1 MLSRNSHSVLSHA
14 IARDLSE
21 RAQRVVTTVPA
32 ALIACCAMTASPS
45 LAANWEIDPRLQA
58 GYRYSD
64 NYRLDLPGTE
74 VDVAGAEA
82 DVGVTFRTVDPR
94 TNFEITPRIN
104 STYFPDDKDED
115 SNDYYLTA
123 GFSDVTPRRRIDVP
137 FLYSQEDVV
146 ESELPDADG
155 GELGAPI
162 EGDSGRFVVRNRRDF
177 FRLAPSFSYD
187 ISQRYR
193 MEFDAHYLQADFD
206 NQLPG
211 AQQDFSEFGA
221 GAGFGFL
228 TSPRSALL
236 LRALAFQYDTTTTT
250 DAYGGEVEWN
260 TQYSES
266 SRAYVRLGA
275 QQTKPENGSSDTN
288 LIAGIGGQ
296 WASQRNRLFV
306 DFTRSVGPVSAGT
319 VVERHQLR
327 LRIDHDVSQRFA
339 LRAGARVS
347 RDEEIED
354 GSYPTREY
362 AIGELGFEW
371 RWLRTLSLIGTYN
384 YRWQE
389 YEDEPSDASATSF
402 LIGIVYEP
410 KRAQ

>member
-1 MLSRNSHSVLSHA
+1 MLSRNS
-14 IARDLSE
+14 
-21 RAQRVVTTVPA
+21 QCVTQVPLT
-32 ALIACCAMTASPS
+32 LIVATAFVAGPA
-45 LAANWEIDPRLQA
+45 LAANWEIAPRVQA
-58 GYRYSD
+58 GYRYND
-64 NYRLDLPGTE
+64 NYHLDQPGAE
-74 VDVAGAEA
+74 IDVSGAEA
-82 DVGVTFRTVDPR
+82 DAGVTFRTVDPR
-94 TNFEITPRIN
+94 TNFEVTPRVN
-104 STYFPDDKDED
+104 KTYFPNDKDED
-115 SNDYYLTA
+115 STDYYLTA
-123 GFSDVTPRRRIDVP
+123 GFTDVTPRRRIDVP

-146 ESELPDADG
+146 DSELPDAEG
-155 GELGAPI
+155 GELGEPV
-162 EGDSGRFVVRNRRDF
+162 EGDSGRFLVRNRRDF
-177 FRLAPSFSYD
+177 FRIAPSLSYD

-193 MEFDAHYLQADFD
+193 MELEAHYLQADFD

-236 LRALAFQYDTTTTT
+236 LRALVSQYDTTTTT
-250 DAYGGEVEWN
+250 DAYGGVVEWN
-260 TQYSES
+260 TQYSEN

-275 QQTKPENGSSDTN
+275 QQTKPENRSSDTN
-288 LIAGIGGQ
+288 LIAGAGGQ
-296 WASQRNRLFV
+296 WASPRNRLFV

-327 LRIDHDVSQRFA
+327 LRIDHDISPRFA
-339 LRAGARVS
+339 LRAGARFS

-354 GSYPTREY
+354 GTYPTREY
-362 AIGELGFEW
+362 AIGQVGFEW

-389 YEDEPSDASATSF
+389 YEDEPADADATGF

>member
-1 MLSRNSHSVLSHA
+1 MLSRNSQSVTA
-14 IARDLSE
+14 
-21 RAQRVVTTVPA
+21 VPLT
-32 ALIACCAMTASPS
+32 LIVATAFVAGPA
-45 LAANWEIDPRLQA
+45 LAANWEIDPRVQA

-64 NYRLDLPGTE
+64 NYHLDQPGEE
-74 VDVAGAEA
+74 VDVSGAEA
-82 DVGVTFRTVDPR
+82 DAGVTFRTVDPR

-104 STYFPDDKDED
+104 KNYFPNDKEED
-115 SNDYYLTA
+115 STDYYLTA

-146 ESELPDADG
+146 DSELPNTDG
-155 GELGAPI
+155 GELGEPVQ
-162 EGDSGRFVVRNRRDF
+162 GDSGRFLVRNRRDF
-177 FRLAPSFSYD
+177 FRIAPSLSYD
-187 ISQRYR
+187 LSQRYR
-193 MEFDAHYLQADFD
+193 MEFEAHYLQADFD
-206 NQLPG
+206 SQLPG
-211 AQQDFSEFGA
+211 AQQDFSELGA

-236 LRALAFQYDTTTTT
+236 LRALVSQYDTSTTT
-250 DAYGGEVEWN
+250 DAYGGVVEWN
-260 TQYSES
+260 TQYSEN

-275 QQTKPENGSSDTN
+275 QQTKPENRSSDTN
-288 LIAGIGGQ
+288 LIAGAGGQ
-296 WASQRNRLFV
+296 WASQRNRLFL
-306 DFTRSVGPVSAGT
+306 DFTRSVGPVAAGT

-327 LRIDHDVSQRFA
+327 LRIDHDVSPRFA
-339 LRAGARVS
+339 LRAGARFS

-354 GSYPTREY
+354 GTYPTREY
-362 AIGELGFEW
+362 AIGEVGFEW

-389 YEDEPSDASATSF
+389 YEDEPADADATGF

>member
-1 MLSRNSHSVLSHA
+1 V
-14 IARDLSE
+14 
-21 RAQRVVTTVPA
+21 
-32 ALIACCAMTASPS
+32 ALIACYALAPS
-45 LAANWEIDPRLQA
+45 STLAANWEIEPRVQA

-64 NYRLDLPGTE
+64 NYHLDPPGEET
-74 VDVAGAEA
+74 DVAGGEAE
-82 DVGVTFRTVDPR
+82 VGVTFHTVDPR

-104 STYFPDDKDED
+104 STYFPDDKDAD
-115 SNDYYLTA
+115 SNDYYLDG

-146 ESELPDADG
+146 DSELPNVDT
-155 GELGAPI
+155 GELGQPT
-162 EGDSGRFVVRNRRDF
+162 EGDSGRFLVRNRRDF
-177 FRLAPSFSYD
+177 FRIAPSLSYD

-193 MEFDAHYLQADFD
+193 MELDAHYLQADFD

-211 AQQDFSEFGA
+211 AQQDFDEFGA
-221 GAGFGFL
+221 GAAFGFL

-236 LRALAFQYDTTTTT
+236 MRALASRYDTDRTT

-275 QQTKPENGSSDTN
+275 QQTKPDRGSSDTN
-288 LIAGIGGQ
+288 VIAGVGGQ
-296 WASQRNRLFV
+296 WASQRNRLFL
-306 DFTRSVGPVSAGT
+306 DLTRSVGAVSAGT

-327 LRIDHDVSQRFA
+327 LRIDHDVSPRFA
-339 LRAGARVS
+339 LRAGARFS
-347 RDEEIED
+347 RDEEIEQ

-362 AIGELGFEW
+362 AIGEVGFEW
-371 RWLRTLSLIGTYN
+371 RWLRTLSLTGSYN

-389 YEDEPSDASATSF
+389 YEDEPTDRDASGF

>member
-1 MLSRNSHSVLSHA
+1 L
-14 IARDLSE
+14 
-21 RAQRVVTTVPA
+21 T
-32 ALIACCAMTASPS
+32 LIVATAFMASPA
-45 LAANWEIDPRLQA
+45 LAANWEIDPRVQA

-64 NYRLDLPGTE
+64 NYHLDQPGTE
-74 VDVAGAEA
+74 IDISGAEA
-82 DVGVTFRTVDPR
+82 DAGVTFRTVDPR
-94 TNFEITPRIN
+94 TNFEVTPRVN
-104 STYFPDDKDED
+104 KTYFPNDKEED
-115 SNDYYLTA
+115 STDYYLTA

-146 ESELPDADG
+146 DSELPNADG
-155 GELGAPI
+155 GELGEPVQ
-162 EGDSGRFVVRNRRDF
+162 GDSGRFLVRNRRDF
-177 FRLAPSFSYD
+177 FRIAPSFAYD

-193 MEFDAHYLQADFD
+193 MELDAHYLQADFD
-206 NQLPG
+206 SQLPG

-228 TSPRSALL
+228 TSQRSALL
-236 LRALAFQYDTTTTT
+236 LRALAFQYDTATTT

-260 TQYSES
+260 TQYSEN

-275 QQTKPENGSSDTN
+275 QQTKPERGSSDTN
-288 LIAGIGGQ
+288 LIAGAGGQ
-296 WASQRNRLFV
+296 WATQRNRLFL
-306 DFTRSVGPVSAGT
+306 DFTRSVGPVAAGT

-327 LRIDHDVSQRFA
+327 LRIDHDVSPRFA
-339 LRAGARVS
+339 LRAGARFS

-354 GSYPTREY
+354 GTYPKREY

-389 YEDEPSDASATSF
+389 YEDEPSDADATGF

>member
-1 MLSRNSHSVLSHA
+1 LLSRNSQSVTA
-14 IARDLSE
+14 
-21 RAQRVVTTVPA
+21 VPLT
-32 ALIACCAMTASPS
+32 LIVATAFVAGPA
-45 LAANWEIDPRLQA
+45 LAANWEIDPRVQA

-64 NYRLDLPGTE
+64 NYHLDQPGEE
-74 VDVAGAEA
+74 VDVSGAEA
-82 DVGVTFRTVDPR
+82 DAGVTFRTVDPR

-104 STYFPDDKDED
+104 KNYFPNDKEED
-115 SNDYYLTA
+115 STDYYLTA

-146 ESELPDADG
+146 DSELPNTDG
-155 GELGAPI
+155 GELGEPVQ
-162 EGDSGRFVVRNRRDF
+162 GDSGRFLVRNRRDF
-177 FRLAPSFSYD
+177 FRIAPSLSYD
-187 ISQRYR
+187 LSQRYR
-193 MEFDAHYLQADFD
+193 MEFEAHYLQADFD
-206 NQLPG
+206 SQLPG
-211 AQQDFSEFGA
+211 AQQDFSELGA

-236 LRALAFQYDTTTTT
+236 LRALVSQYDTSTTT
-250 DAYGGEVEWN
+250 DAYGGVVEWN
-260 TQYSES
+260 TQYSEN

-275 QQTKPENGSSDTN
+275 QQTKPENRSSDTN
-288 LIAGIGGQ
+288 LIAGAGGQ
-296 WASQRNRLFV
+296 WASQRNRLFL
-306 DFTRSVGPVSAGT
+306 DFTRSVGPVAAGT

-327 LRIDHDVSQRFA
+327 LRIDHDVSPRFA
-339 LRAGARVS
+339 LRAGARFS

-354 GSYPTREY
+354 GTYPTREY
-362 AIGELGFEW
+362 AIGEVGFEW

-389 YEDEPSDASATSF
+389 YEDEPADADATGF

>member
-1 MLSRNSHSVLSHA
+1 V
-14 IARDLSE
+14 
-21 RAQRVVTTVPA
+21 
-32 ALIACCAMTASPS
+32 
-45 LAANWEIDPRLQA
+45 QA

-64 NYRLDLPGTE
+64 NYHLDHPGEET
-74 VDVAGAEA
+74 DVSGAEA
-82 DVGVTFRTVDPR
+82 DAGVTFRTVDPR

-104 STYFPDDKDED
+104 KTYFPNDKEED
-115 SNDYYLTA
+115 STDYYLTA

-146 ESELPDADG
+146 DSELPDAEG
-155 GELGAPI
+155 GELGEPV
-162 EGDSGRFVVRNRRDF
+162 EGDSGRFLVRNRRDF
-177 FRLAPSFSYD
+177 FRIAPSLSYD
-187 ISQRYR
+187 LSQRYR
-193 MEFDAHYLQADFD
+193 MEFEAHYLQADFD
-206 NQLPG
+206 SQLPG
-211 AQQDFSEFGA
+211 AQQDFSELGA

-236 LRALAFQYDTTTTT
+236 LRALVSQYDTSTTT
-250 DAYGGEVEWN
+250 DAYGGVVEWN
-260 TQYSES
+260 TQYSEK

-275 QQTKPENGSSDTN
+275 QQTKPENRSSDTN
-288 LIAGIGGQ
+288 LIAGAGGQ
-296 WASQRNRLFV
+296 WASQRNRLFL

-327 LRIDHDVSQRFA
+327 LRIDHDVSPRFA
-339 LRAGARVS
+339 LRAGARFS
-347 RDEEIED
+347 RDEEIEN
-354 GSYPTREY
+354 GTYPTREY
-362 AIGELGFEW
+362 AIGEVGFEW

-389 YEDEPSDASATSF
+389 YEDEPADADATGF